1 VLNLNIVG
9 GVKLMVE
16 LADFQ
21 IFTSLFLRRKIM
33 KKAVLAG
40 ILSVG
45 IAASVSAYDT
55 KVVTGITNT
64 NGAKVE
70 TYHNVGLGSHQ
81 LILGFNTGF
90 PTESDKGGL
99 AFSGNIGLT
108 FDTDLP
114 ILGDFELSADFSK
127 TATDNVKIAQ
137 ALSIKKKYLVKLTD
151 KVELGL
157 DVNLIS
163 LDFANKQVN
172 ILSTVAPVV
181 AMTIKI

>member
-1 VLNLNIVG
+1 
-9 GVKLMVE
+9 
-16 LADFQ
+16 
-21 IFTSLFLRRKIM
+21 M

-64 NGAKVE
+64 NGASIE
-70 TYHNVGLGSHQ
+70 SYHNIGLGSHQ
-81 LILGFNTGF
+81 LILGFNSGL

-99 AFSGNIGLT
+99 SLSGNLGLT

-114 ILGDFELSADFSK
+114 VLGDFELSADFSK
-127 TATDNVKIAQ
+127 SATGNISIAQ
-137 ALSIKKKYLVKLTD
+137 KLSVKKKYLVKLTD

-157 DVNLIS
+157 DVNVIS

-172 ILSTVAPVV
+172 VLSTVAPVV